1 MCTEDLHSIC
11 DQQAT
16 DRRRTKKGRPGRE
29 SGLPQTGA
37 SGVSAGI
44 LYREGGPP
52 VPLVEDA
59 GGQGVPEGDVPGVAG
74 VVELPGFPGVE
85 EPEVEPGLG
94 VDPDTPGVPGRFGQG
109 DPVGLG
115 DGLVFGSMV
124 DGFALLPGIGGFVE
138 FEPGTPVGV
147 VGLGFVGV
155 DVLPGGVAV
164 PGVWLCP
171 ELAGLPVGG
180 VPPDG
185 GLCATARTAL
195 NRDIDSKLS
204 FVADIGEP
212 PALRFQVLV
221 TTRLPRI
228 VESLRH

>member
-1 MCTEDLHSIC
+1 M
-11 DQQAT
+11 
-16 DRRRTKKGRPGRE
+16 
-29 SGLPQTGA
+29 
-37 SGVSAGI
+37 
-44 LYREGGPP
+44 
-52 VPLVEDA
+52 
-59 GGQGVPEGDVPGVAG
+59 
-74 VVELPGFPGVE
+74 
-85 EPEVEPGLG
+85 EPGLG

-109 DPVGLG
+109 DSVGLG

-185 GLCATARTAL
+185 ALCATARTAL